1 MALMAPQLPRFASG
15 RALSR
20 PSQPQSN
27 GAVISLLRAQDRN
40 LILTGYTGPNQPAL
54 AGRVAD
60 RLRMPF
66 VNVDAQI
73 EARAGLPIDD
83 IREVYGEQRLKMLE
97 GEAIDEA
104 TLRRSAVMQVNGRT
118 LLNADNLP
126 RLQETGPVICLV
138 AALDAVLRR
147 LHMTM
152 GARYHNPQE
161 RAQALGYIKGEWA
174 IRKHE
179 GVLELDTTYLSP
191 DEIVEAVMA
200 LWRETQLK

>member
-1 MALMAPQLPRFASG
+1 M
-15 RALSR
+15 
-20 PSQPQSN
+20 SQQARRLDYGQAYTPLRVKSN
-27 GAVISLLRAQDRN
+27 GAAPTVRLQPQDRN

-54 AGRVAD
+54 AGRVAP
-60 RLRMPF
+60 RLKMPF

-73 EARAGLPIDD
+73 ELRAGLPIDE
-83 IREVYGEQRLKMLE
+83 IREVYGEQSLKMLE
-97 GEAIDEA
+97 SEAIDEA
-104 TLRRSAVMQVNGRT
+104 ALRRSAIMQVNGRT

-147 LHMTM
+147 LHLTM
-152 GARYHNPQE
+152 GARYHSPHE
-161 RAQALGYIKGEWA
+161 RAQALGYVKREWA

-191 DEIVEAVMA
+191 DEIVEAVMV
-200 LWRETQLK
+200 LWRETQAK

>member
-1 MALMAPQLPRFASG
+1 MALMAQQLPRFASG

-20 PSQPQSN
+20 PSQTQTN
-27 GAVISLLRAQDRN
+27 GSMGSLLPAQDRN

-54 AGRVAD
+54 AGRVAE

-73 EARAGLPIDD
+73 ETRAGLPIDD

-97 GEAIDEA
+97 SEAIDEA

-118 LLNADNLP
+118 LLNGDHLP
-126 RLQETGPVICLV
+126 RLQETGPVLCLV

-147 LHMTM
+147 LHLAM

-161 RAQALGYIKGEWA
+161 RAQALGYVKAEWA

-179 GVLELDTTYLSP
+179 GVLELDTTYLSS
-191 DEIVEAVMA
+191 DEIIDAVIA